1 MFTRAIS
8 QVRPLVVVDFD
19 ETITCK
25 DTIASLAQF
34 AYSRKPQ
41 SDLPP
46 WSHFTNAYMSDYIQ
60 HKQQWQTKQDNISKL
75 EEKTAQLSSLRS
87 VELASIDR
95 ISNAGVFA
103 GLRRAEI
110 QVGAKADVKIRDQAR
125 NVLQNISE
133 NLYIL
138 SVNWSKDWI
147 IGALD
152 PLQIKPSAVLSNDL
166 EFENQVS
173 TGNIIPNV
181 ITASDKL
188 AIFQDLVN
196 SSKDSYSLYVGDS
209 ETDLPCLGIQVEDI
223 EKAKHSLSKA
233 KGKILYQTYKWED
246 IATLLSE
253 LQ

>member
-1 MFTRAIS
+1 MELIGEQHTNTIMFTRAIT

-25 DTIASLAQF
+25 DTIALLAQF

-41 SDLPP
+41 SELPP
-46 WSHFTNAYMSDYIQ
+46 WSHFTNAYMSDYQ
-60 HKQQWQTKQDNISKL
+60 KHKQQWHKKLDNITKI
-75 EEKTAQLSSLRS
+75 EEKIAQLSSLKN

-110 QVGAKADVKIRDQAR
+110 QDGAKAEVQIRDQAL
-125 NVLQNISE
+125 NVLQSVSE

-173 TGNIIPNV
+173 TGKIIPN
-181 ITASDKL
+181 ITTASDKL
-188 AIFQDLVN
+188 AIFQDLVKSN
-196 SSKDSYSLYVGDS
+196 KPSYSLYIGDS
-209 ETDLPCLGIQVEDI
+209 ETDLPCLGMY
-223 EKAKHSLSKA
+223 
-233 KGKILYQTYKWED
+233 ILLYE
-246 IATLLSE
+246 IA
-253 LQ
+253 